1 MRLSGGQL
9 QYKAWQLQNQQ
20 PYRTMTLQV
29 ASDDNSV
36 CTFDPP
42 ESKFQFDLKNSD
54 ILDTAFSETIKV
66 NFNFNLIDPMLRPIL
81 YC

>member
-1 MRLSGGQL
+1 
-9 QYKAWQLQNQQ
+9 
-20 PYRTMTLQV
+20 MTLQV

-54 ILDTAFSETIKV
+54 IPDTALAKQSKHT
-66 NFNFNLIDPMLRPIL
+66 
-81 YC
+81 